1 MAFKF
6 RLEKVL
12 EYRKQLEEQAM
23 LALAKAQAA
32 RDAEIAKLESL
43 KHELVV
49 QLEKSRNAAAMSGAE
64 RWLAQTYVL
73 ALRQD
78 INQSTNFLVSLE
90 QEVDQCRGELV
101 TRAQERELLEKLKSK
116 QAKRFAEEEKLREQ
130 RDYDETATIR
140 HNKKEAV

>member
-12 EYRKQLEEQAM
+12 EYRRQLEDQAM

-32 RDAEIAKLESL
+32 RQAEAAKLDGL
-43 KHELVV
+43 RRELAA
-49 QLEKSRNAAAMSGAE
+49 QLERGRNTAGMSGAE
-64 RWLAQTYVL
+64 RWLAQTYVQ

-78 INQSTNFLVSLE
+78 IKQSTAFLATLE
-90 QEVDQCRGELV
+90 EEVALCRSDLV

-130 RDYDETATIR
+130 REYDETATIR
-140 HNKKEAV
+140 HKKEAV